1 MRGLNISPGAV
12 LLFSALYFF
21 CGAEELAALL
31 IAVITHELGHIA
43 AIYLCG
49 GRLHGLRISAS
60 GLCIDYSG
68 TNSASG
74 ELTALLSGPAAGF
87 VLAYAASRIGNAN
100 GNTLLLKTAGFSL
113 ILSVYNLLPALPL
126 DGGRALECLL
136 NAGNSGCSGTVLGV
150 SGFVTGIALITIG
163 LYLMHELTGAAVFL
177 SGIIV
182 LFAQTGI
189 VKSLRML

>member
-1 MRGLNISPGAV
+1 MKGLSISPGAV

-21 CGAEELAALL
+21 CGTEELAALL
-31 IAVITHELGHIA
+31 IAAITHELGHIA
-43 AIYLCG
+43 AIYLFG
-49 GRLHGLRISAS
+49 GNLHGLRISAS

-68 TNSASG
+68 TYSASG

-87 VLAYAASRIGNAN
+87 VLAYAASHIGNAN

-136 NAGNSGCSGTVLGV
+136 NAMFPGCSGTVLGV